1 MNKLNL
7 DDHPYLVHSLS
18 ILHME
23 NGDCFANIF
32 CVDGDKY
39 FVDDMT
45 YMDKHSAEV
54 GGKAEALHDKHI
66 VYIDTIEMVQIRD

>member
-1 MNKLNL
+1 MNKL
-7 DDHPYLVHSLS
+7 DVFEHPELMHELS

-39 FVDDMT
+39 FVDDMA

-54 GGKAEALHDKHI
+54 GGKAAQSDDT
-66 VYIDTIEMVQIRD
+66 VYIDTIEMVQIWD

>member
-7 DDHPYLVHSLS
+7 NDHPYFVQALS

-32 CVDGDKY
+32 YMDGDKY
-39 FVDDMT
+39 FADSLT

-54 GGKAEALHDKHI
+54 GGKAEQLPDHI
-66 VYIDTIEMVQIRD
+66 VYFDTIQLSMLD